1 MSQYLSHACSIS
13 LRVLISSAFMITV
26 STPVDLLGL
35 GVEAAGVVGLEAV
48 LGVELVV
55 GGATAVLDRLVAG
68 RVVLGALIELLLK
81 VGLALGLAVGLGVAL
96 LLDAVVVL

>member
-1 MSQYLSHACSIS
+1 
-13 LRVLISSAFMITV
+13 MITV

-35 GVEAAGVVGLEAV
+35 GVEAAGEAFVVGLEAV

-68 RVVLGALIELLLK
+68 RAVLGALMELSLT
-81 VGLALGLAVGLGVAL
+81 VGSALGLVVGLGAARRLVV
-96 LLDAVVVL
+96 VVVL